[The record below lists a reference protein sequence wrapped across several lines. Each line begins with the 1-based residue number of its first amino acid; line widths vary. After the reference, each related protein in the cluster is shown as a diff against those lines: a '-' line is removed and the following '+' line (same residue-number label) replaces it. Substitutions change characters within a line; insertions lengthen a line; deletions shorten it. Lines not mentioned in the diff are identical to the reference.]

1 MTRSMPS
8 ARPPQSVPVVAPDA
22 RPIREPKPRG
32 MLCPFCGEV
41 SPDLKQCRGCRA
53 FLDPLSRQA
62 SQNEMG
68 PWFLRD
74 PAHPFRPGCSFDTI
88 RRMIQ
93 RGKIGPMTV
102 IRGPATRQTWS
113 FAGRTPSIANLMGLC
128 HNCQREVSPD
138 AFSCAACGASFAPQ
152 TDRQHLGL
160 SPVHLLPGQAP
171 PEAIASAVAPAPQ
184 PVHAEPGVTLRGGGA
199 HAAPRR
205 ATGLA
210 AAGDARADQE
220 QPPISPSAAAHIPS
234 DVEALRARIRRLRA
248 AAIVLVLLVL
258 AAAGVLVAAFSGILV
273 QVGQGGPLV
282 PAAPAGRL
290 VEEAPRTPAQAAPEP
305 ALPPEQDAG
314 DDATGDVPPADEPL
328 SDPAV
333 TDAPEPPAPSPEPSP
348 PGLSALERLLPIA
361 SRDPVD
367 LAAVRAGLDAL
378 AGTIPQADASEWITA
393 AERRARIQRLRA
405 LP

>member
-1 MTRSMPS
+1 MP
-8 ARPPQSVPVVAPDA
+8 VTAPDS
-22 RPIREPKPRG
+22 RLIREPKPRG

-184 PVHAEPGVTLRGGGA
+184 PTHAEPVATARA

-205 ATGLA
+205 ATGS
-210 AAGDARADQE
+210 AGRADQE
-220 QPPISPSAAAHIPS
+220 QPPTPPSAAAHTPS
-234 DVEALRARIRRLRA
+234 DAEALRARIRRLRA

-258 AAAGVLVAAFSGILV
+258 AAAGVLVAAFSGMLG
-273 QVGQGGPLV
+273 QVGQLVSFV

-290 VEEAPRTPAQAAPEP
+290 VEEAPRTPPQAPPEP
-305 ALPPEQDAG
+305 APLPEQDAG
-314 DDATGDVPPADEPL
+314 DDAPGRVLPSGEPFP
-328 SDPAV
+328 DPAA
-333 TDAPEPPAPSPEPSP
+333 TDAPEPPAPSSEPPP

-367 LAAVRAGLDAL
+367 LAAVRAGLDTL
-378 AGTIPQADASEWITA
+378 GGTIPQADASEWIAA